1 MRAERL
7 EPVVNKQPAPAQG
20 SAAAHCVETLKAL
33 GPGATLEADLTSSE
47 YRQCI
52 FVVNGSGTITLDGL
66 SWDLGPGMLAVAP
79 NRCLC
84 VLKLNRGARAFRI
97 AAQEGF
103 LRAKVM
109 PALFMPQGNYWT
121 TTYRTPNVFPL
132 WTGPRHAVTR
142 KRILREL
149 ESAREK
155 LGMDCDG
162 SVISY
167 MYVILTA
174 AWRELLHQKPATPKV
189 ERSSSMELAMSF
201 RELVDQRFRDHLR
214 LPDYCGLL
222 GVTPARLARAC
233 KSLMACTPS
242 HLIHERLL
250 DEAKRELSYSSRTVS
265 EIAYA
270 LGFEEVAYFCRFFKQ
285 HTHHSP
291 IEYRKVSRM

>member
-1 MRAERL
+1 MRAERA
-7 EPVVNKQPAPAQG
+7 EAVASKQLTPPQASMPP
-20 SAAAHCVETLKAL
+20 HCVENLTAS
-33 GPGATLEADLTSSE
+33 GPGPHLEMDLTSSD
-47 YRQCI
+47 YRQSLFI
-52 FVVNGSGTITLDGL
+52 VSGSGTISLDGL
-66 SWDLGPGMLAVAP
+66 SWELAPGMLAVAP

-84 VLKLNRGARAFRI
+84 VLKLSRGSRAFRI

-109 PALFMPQGNYWT
+109 PALFMPQGSYWT

-132 WTGPRHAVTR
+132 WTGPRHTVTR

-149 ESAREK
+149 ESARAK

-174 AWRELLHQKPATPKV
+174 AWRELLHQKPAEPKV

-285 HTHHSP
+285 HPHHSP